1 MIIIYDTI
9 TNQIQL
15 TIILTLLQFNKAAM
29 GCASSL
35 SSFTSFSR
43 QPADRDTGGKT
54 KKRGTYSS
62 IMTLDSLDTA
72 EELMSSCLIKRRH
85 GHPTYFRLDGYDVG
99 LRVRV

>member
-1 MIIIYDTI
+1 
-9 TNQIQL
+9 
-15 TIILTLLQFNKAAM
+15 M
-29 GCASSL
+29 GCTSSL

-43 QPADRDTGGKT
+43 APADRDSANGKT

-85 GHPTYFRLDGYDVG
+85 GHPTYFPLDGYDVG